1 MNGPEIDYKQL
12 GDEAALYASE
22 ELEDAAK
29 VLAVML
35 ETMGEPER
43 EIIRKYPA
51 LVVGLARLT
60 QIDALSHEVRLKVA
74 AVEEALKCTDREKSI
89 IYRALEA
96 DLLFGD
102 HRPASIEEMD
112 AALARFKKIAGL

>member
-1 MNGPEIDYKQL
+1 MSAPEIDYKQL
-12 GDEAALYASE
+12 GMDSSLYASE
-22 ELEDAAK
+22 ELENAAK

-60 QIDALSHEVRLKVA
+60 HADALAHEVRLKA
-74 AVEEALKCTDREKSI
+74 ALAEDRPEPTEREKSI

-102 HRPASIEEMD
+102 HRPAHIEEMD
-112 AALARFKKIAGL
+112 AALSRFKKIAGL